1 MFEFEKE
8 MNMEKIKNLNLTE
21 ADWLKLRDFNKQ
33 IAKRIQMRLPSD
45 WYLTLDEIEG
55 AVYDTFI
62 RYLNAYEP
70 GAMSPTS
77 YCYQFG
83 EMATYRDLI
92 REYRKLKS
100 QETFDALYGEDKD
113 DDEPCRHIYGEAEV
127 KPWSVDERES
137 LQDKLEVS
145 EMMDKMPKLDK
156 MIAEMLMEGKSYR
169 EIAEDIGL
177 SAMACQKRMKKYGK

>member
-1 MFEFEKE
+1 
-8 MNMEKIKNLNLTE
+8 MEKIKHLNLTE
-21 ADWLKLRDFNKQ
+21 SDWLKLHDFNQQ

-55 AVYDTFI
+55 AVYDVFI
-62 RYLNAYEP
+62 KLLNNYEP
-70 GAMSPTS
+70 GAMSPVS
-77 YCYQFG
+77 YCYQFA
-83 EMATYRDLI
+83 EKWTYLNLI
-92 REYRKLKS
+92 REYCKLKS

-127 KPWSVDERES
+127 KPLSVDERES
-137 LQDKLEVS
+137 LQDKLEVN
-145 EMMDKMPKLDK
+145 EIMQKMPKLDK

-169 EIAEDIGL
+169 EIADEIGL